1 MHTLQAIKDRRSVK
15 HFDQDYVL
23 SDEEERILMDAIR
36 KSPTSFNIQNWRILI
51 VKDPAQRKKLREAA
65 WGQAQVE
72 EASHL
77 FIFCADLKAWDKDP
91 HRYWEEAPKDVQ
103 DYLVPKIQSFY
114 APHDCMQRDE
124 AMRSIGI
131 ASQSMM
137 LAAKSMGYD
146 TCPMI
151 GFDPDDVAKIIN
163 LPDDHVIGLIV
174 TVGKAAKPPRSKG
187 GYIPDEEVF
196 FTDSF

>member
-1 MHTLQAIKDRRSVK
+1 MHTIKAIEERRSVK
-15 HFDQDYVL
+15 HFDQDHVL
-23 SDEEERILMDAIR
+23 SDEEERVLMDAIR
-36 KSPTSFNIQNWRILI
+36 KSPTSFNIQNWRIVI

-77 FIFCADLKAWDKDP
+77 FVFCADLKAWDRDP
-91 HRYWEEAPKDVQ
+91 HRYWEDAPKEVQ
-103 DYLVPKIQSFY
+103 DYLVPKIQPFY
-114 APHDCMQRDE
+114 EAREWMQRDE

-137 LAAKSMGYD
+137 LAAKAMGYD
-146 TCPMI
+146 SCPMI
-151 GFDPDDVAKIIN
+151 GFDTEDVANIIN
-163 LPDDHVIGLIV
+163 LPDDYVIGLVV

-187 GYIPDEEVF
+187 GFIPDEDVF
-196 FTDSF
+196 FTDRF